1 MYFNPV
7 TGAPAAM
14 PQIQLP
20 QSQTAAIPVDGGFT
34 VGDALKKK
42 RIAEALRAKVS
53 QDYEQQAPTGHAAAN
68 GNFPG
73 ETYINYGNILQ
84 NAMQPWLEGRREKKA
99 AAAEDES
106 TAARLQAL
114 KSITGESTPE
124 QLLQAGE
131 GLDMPELSKRAL
143 AKILPDSMNAAARAQ
158 ASGTKAGLLALL
170 QLKEIT
176 QEEYEAGVAAID
188 AEAEAKRQ
196 AGRDEFLWKEQNTY
210 RAPVAG
216 KTPSTEDRAIQALMD
231 STPGMTYDQ
240 AYLQIKQGTKSPTKA
255 AGAKDVTSADT
266 QASLES
272 ANRLYDIFSD
282 SATYSGWNKAGD
294 YLVDVGNVGKDSDSM
309 LAAGAGGVLTGIGQ
323 SLRNS
328 RSLEL
333 QTARVS
339 EMLGQ
344 AKQLYPVS
352 NSDMQIL
359 ASRIPSNWNDQEEVM
374 KWVTQYRDL
383 ARKAHANRLLIEQG
397 KIDPAQFDYKG
408 DADFGDA
415 ALPPTTSAASA
426 PAPAADDG
434 AWTVKPKGAN

>member
-210 RAPVAG
+210 RAPVAVV
-216 KTPSTEDRAIQALMD
+216 E
-231 STPGMTYDQ
+231 
-240 AYLQIKQGTKSPTKA
+240 
-255 AGAKDVTSADT
+255 
-266 QASLES
+266 LE
-272 ANRLYDIFSD
+272 
-282 SATYSGWNKAGD
+282 
-294 YLVDVGNVGKDSDSM
+294 
-309 LAAGAGGVLTGIGQ
+309 
-323 SLRNS
+323 
-328 RSLEL
+328 
-333 QTARVS
+333 
-339 EMLGQ
+339 
-344 AKQLYPVS
+344 
-352 NSDMQIL
+352 
-359 ASRIPSNWNDQEEVM
+359 
-374 KWVTQYRDL
+374 
-383 ARKAHANRLLIEQG
+383 
-397 KIDPAQFDYKG
+397 AQ
-408 DADFGDA
+408 
-415 ALPPTTSAASA
+415 P
-426 PAPAADDG
+426 
-434 AWTVKPKGAN
+434 